1 MAQLQVN
8 HHSVYASES
17 STPRGSQITWDGPED
32 PANPKNWSVCRKWII
47 TFISVLATLNGTFA
61 SSAPSFATAAVREA
75 FRISSE
81 SYLLTSVFLIGY
93 VVGPLLWGPGREIVG
108 RRPIFVVTMSGHT
121 MFYLGQA
128 LAANY
133 QLLLISRF
141 FGGFFALG
149 PLVNAGG
156 VIADIWDIETR
167 GKATSLF
174 SASVFLGPALGQI
187 AAGLHVSIV
196 CFEFLIEAGVS
207 WRWVFWMMMVFS
219 SISTGIVFFGLSET
233 YEPVLLLQ
241 KLKAR
246 RNTDPIGT
254 THMYAPLETND
265 WSPKATIDRTVL
277 RPFKMLAGEPILVL
291 VTFYLSVYLL
301 ETIPIIFMK
310 RRHFNLSQ
318 TGLVFT
324 GLGVGTSLGALL
336 NHHMSRHYT
345 ALIETWRGF
354 PPPEERLLATMIGG
368 CLFPIAILWLGWSG
382 QYSSVPWYVPALA
395 TIFVGIGISTIF
407 IGFLSYLVDTYLIHS
422 ATALAANTLCRSL
435 MAAGFPLFTVQI
447 FHKLGIHWA
456 LTVLAG
462 VGVLLAP
469 SPFLFYKYG
478 PRIRVG
484 SKFAPCKDLEIS
496 ATVIN
501 ACKDDEKQPPLGN

>member
-1 MAQLQVN
+1 MAKLQVN

-17 STPRGSQITWDGPED
+17 STPRGSRPLSLLPTLSKHSEVNTSEITWDGPED
-32 PANPKNWSVCRKWII
+32 PANPKKRSVCRKWII

-75 FRISSE
+75 FRISSEE

-141 FGGFFALG
+141 FGGFFAVG

-174 SASVFLGPALGQI
+174 SASVFLGPG
-187 AAGLHVSIV
+187 S
-196 CFEFLIEAGVS
+196 LIEAGVS

-241 KLKAR
+241 KEPHIC
-246 RNTDPIGT
+246 T
-254 THMYAPLETND
+254 LETND

-277 RPFKMLAGEPILVL
+277 RPFKMLAVEPILVL
-291 VTFYLSVYLL
+291 VTFYLSVVYGALYCLL
-301 ETIPIIFMK
+301 ETIPIIFME

-368 CLFPIAILWLGWSG
+368 CLL
-382 QYSSVPWYVPALA
+382 
-395 TIFVGIGISTIF
+395 GIGISTIF

-456 LTVLAG
+456 STVLAG

-478 PRIRVG
+478 PRIRVR